1 MLNVGMCGIA
11 GNHFGDDF
19 SMKINI
25 LVNENILR
33 NYKMSGEDN

>member
-1 MLNVGMCGIA
+1 MLNIGICGIA
-11 GNHFGDDF
+11 GNHFGGDF

-33 NYKMSGEDN
+33 KYKMSGEDN

>member
-1 MLNVGMCGIA
+1 MLNIGMCGIT
-11 GNHFGDDF
+11 NHFGDDF

-33 NYKMSGEDN
+33 KYKMSGEDN

>member
-1 MLNVGMCGIA
+1 MLNIGIYGIA

-25 LVNENILR
+25 LINENILR
-33 NYKMSGEDN
+33 KYKMSGEDN